1 MDARN
6 RLEGYLFQVKQSL
19 DEYGSRLP
27 EQDRTKARE
36 VVDSALKWLEGNQM
50 AEKVEFEEQLNEV
63 QRVCSPILAK
73 LHQQQQSGPSSGL
86 GSCEQQFGGRPAG
99 GTQRT
104 HGGGAGQG
112 PTVEEVD

>member
-50 AEKVEFEEQLNEV
+50 AEKVEFEDQLKEA

-73 LHQQQQSGPSSGL
+73 LHQQQQGAPSSGQ
-86 GSCEQQFGGRPAG
+86 GSCGQQFGGRPSG
-99 GTQRT
+99 GTQGSY
-104 HGGGAGQG
+104 GGGAGQG